1 MLRLL
6 CACLFGSILLGYV
19 TGGRL
24 SNLAETRFRLPWV
37 GAAAV
42 VLQFIPIDGRAGD
55 LVLTLSFVLLL
66 VVAGANVRLPGFA
79 LILVG
84 LGMNFAVITVNHG
97 MPVTREAIVAS
108 GQADTLAELRTLDS
122 PKHHLRTAQDR
133 LVLLADVI
141 AIPPPVRQAVSVGDL
156 ASIVGAMWFVI
167 GAMQRSPTS
176 ASPRDHTLARGAPT
190 LGRGAAPAPS
200 EGGDPP

>member
-24 SNLAETRFRLPWV
+24 GNLAETRFRLPWV
-37 GAAAV
+37 GATAV
-42 VLQFIPIDGRAGD
+42 VLQFIPIGGPAGD

-176 ASPRDHTLARGAPT
+176 ASPRDHTLAGGAPT
-190 LGRGAAPAPS
+190 PGRGAAPAPS